1 MQTTMAVLHQLIII
15 DIIIITNKIL
25 RPMTCNN
32 DTPNNPYKCNASN
45 NCNNAEKNILVIIV
59 YFLIKFWSSFIV
71 FFFDIN
77 SPINNLLH

>member
-1 MQTTMAVLHQLIII
+1 MVVVHQLIII

-45 NCNNAEKNILVIIV
+45 NCNKGQRIPGTFRNNNNNIL
-59 YFLIKFWSSFIV
+59 
-71 FFFDIN
+71 
-77 SPINNLLH
+77 